1 MSHRAS
7 LSQHNNRPQI
17 GAFMKTI
24 LLLLTLTLSSTAFS
38 MSTDEAFM
46 VVTEAHRSEM
56 QWHREATSSLVKY
69 TSEGIVMKDA
79 RFRNFFA
86 RENEMLRQTNRELK
100 ELDRMVR
107 MTSPDMFSFKDMDRY
122 KGQLVQIQKKVT
134 SIQAT
139 VERNRETMNTILDA
153 GEIEC
158 GTLCRGIAQG
168 KSEML
173 DQYNLVSE
181 ALDTISDRLAQDIE
195 SLLN

>member
-1 MSHRAS
+1 
-7 LSQHNNRPQI
+7 
-17 GAFMKTI
+17 MKTI

-46 VVTEAHRSEM
+46 VVTETHRSEM
-56 QWHREATSSLVKY
+56 QWHREATSVLVKY

-107 MTSPDMFSFKDMDRY
+107 MTSPDMFSFSDIERY
-122 KGQLVQIQKKVT
+122 KGQLREIQKKVT
-134 SIQAT
+134 SVQAT
-139 VERNRETMNTILDA
+139 VERNAATMDTILTA

-158 GTLCRGIAQG
+158 GARCSGIADG

-173 DQYNLVSE
+173 GQYNLVSE
-181 ALDTISDRLAQDIE
+181 ALDTISDRLEQDLA
-195 SLLN
+195 SL